1 MFERAG
7 ESHME
12 SESTFG
18 EVYALV
24 RDLRRRCDWDR
35 AQTPLTLRP
44 YLREEVAELE
54 EALVEG
60 DEGRIAGE
68 LGDLLLH
75 FCFQVDLAEERG
87 AFTLADVARQIIAK
101 MKRRHPHLFGGGAG
115 DGWEQQKI
123 RERRLDAS
131 GTEPP
136 SVLGHLPPTLTELD
150 KAFRYQ
156 ERAAAVGFDWDDL
169 AGPLDKLEEEVRETR
184 DDPEHEI
191 GDVLFAAVNVA
202 RKVGVHPTAALE
214 TATNKFVMRFR
225 MVEELAAQRGI
236 AVETAGLAVLDKL
249 WDEVKAAERSAQEN
263 SAK

>member
-1 MFERAG
+1 MTA
-7 ESHME
+7 
-12 SESTFG
+12 ESTFG

-35 AQTPLTLRP
+35 AQTPLSLRP

-75 FCFQVDLAEERG
+75 FIFQVDLAEERG
-87 AFTLADVARQIIAK
+87 AFTLAEVARTLIAK
-101 MKRRHPHLFGGGAG
+101 MKRRHPHLYA
-115 DGWEQQKI
+115 DGTADNWEKQKI
-123 RERRLDAS
+123 RERRAES
-131 GTEPP
+131 GADGAP
-136 SVLGHLPPTLTELD
+136 SVLGHLPPTLTELE

-169 AGPLDKLEEEVRETR
+169 AGPLDKLEEEVAETR
-184 DDPEHEI
+184 VHPQEEI

-202 RKVGVHPTAALE
+202 RKAGVHPAAALE
-214 TATNKFVMRFR
+214 AATNKFVRRFR
-225 MVEELAAQRGI
+225 GVERLARERHVDI
-236 AVETAGLAVLDKL
+236 ETAGLEPLDRL
-249 WDEVKAAERSAQEN
+249 WDEVKLAEHSGQED

>member
-1 MFERAG
+1 
-7 ESHME
+7 ME
-12 SESTFG
+12 AESTFG
-18 EVYALV
+18 EVYELV
-24 RDLRRRCDWDR
+24 RDLRRRCTWDR
-35 AQTPLTLRP
+35 AQTPQSLRP

-87 AFTLADVARQIIAK
+87 AFTLADVAQKLVAK
-101 MKRRHPHLFGGGAG
+101 MKRRHPHLYEGGEAEA
-115 DGWEQQKI
+115 WEKQKVA
-123 RERRLDAS
+123 ERRVHDSAAGLAP
-131 GTEPP
+131 G
-136 SVLGHLPPTLTELD
+136 VLGHLPPTLTELE

-169 AGPLDKLEEEVRETR
+169 EGPLDKLEEEVREAR
-184 DDPEHEI
+184 VHPREEI

-202 RKVGVHPTAALE
+202 RKAGVHPTAALE

-225 MVEELAAQRGI
+225 AIEKLAAERGI
-236 AVETAGLAVLDKL
+236 AVETAGLAVLDGM
-249 WDEVKAAERSAQEN
+249 WDEVKTAERSAQDD